1 MRPLAQVQP
10 GPLQSNAGHLHV
22 RGRAREDGL
31 RRLLKV
37 YKGKSLE
44 ARQDTVLMLLLDTG
58 ARRGELVGPK
68 LADCRSRP
76 GRPPGARQGS
86 PRACLAFWPPGGA
99 GAGPLPA
106 RPRSSQACRPAL
118 ALGWSPRAVH
128 GVGGGEVS
136 AGLWLGL
143 GSLLGDDLDAP
154 VDALVADVQL
164 GRATLAVLRRRCRL
178 LRDFKF
184 AFACDGCLC
193 LGRSR
198 RGGDAARRL
207 TSPTTCG
214 CLPDA
219 IQPHANG
226 DRAMARSAQQPAAVA
241 GDRDDAAGQP
251 ERRPA
256 TP

>member
-1 MRPLAQVQP
+1 
-10 GPLQSNAGHLHV
+10 
-22 RGRAREDGL
+22 
-31 RRLLKV
+31 
-37 YKGKSLE
+37 
-44 ARQDTVLMLLLDTG
+44 MLLLDTG

-184 AFACDGCLC
+184 AFACDGYLC

-207 TSPTTCG
+207 TPPTTCG